1 MNEMYM
7 TNLKISLQ
15 RQALCRKGAAAYKA
29 NASVSG
35 QRDWFRISCESVSSG
50 TQKHFSRGF
59 PPLPIFGIR
68 TLSLS
73 CSRRLG
79 VDMTLQR
86 GQSASVSAKVLISGT
101 LLVTLLNCAGLL
113 YLFLQSSNLRS
124 QVETLADRLD
134 ELSGTWPPGIITSLA
149 EDASYLAEQR
159 SRNRRSQHE
168 PHVREEPEDSFVMMT
183 YSMIPVR
190 ILVDLCNST
199 KGICLTGPPGPV
211 GPPGPPGLD
220 GLPGLNGSDGLTG
233 LPGPPGKEGKR
244 ARKAPPGP
252 KGDPGEPGPRGDK
265 GDPGPPG
272 LDGLP
277 GPRGAP
283 GPKGD
288 KGEPHNEIIL
298 EGQRGP
304 TGPPGPAGPPGSP
317 GPPGPPGPPGSR
329 GKSKKQQNLVS
340 YGEVHAE
347 PNDDT
352 LIRRM
357 SAQKIQTSFSKKA
370 GRIIRSVDDP
380 YNVTKIDNTFGAW
393 MEDPALKHN
402 EQIWIVEHFSGLTVK
417 EYENLEALKNG
428 TNFKTITLPYFFHGC
443 GHAIYNGSIY
453 YHKGGSDNIIKFPLD
468 GKQLQRMKMENA
480 LHNNRNYLFQNAKT
494 YFDLTADKNGLW
506 IIYASSNDENIIV
519 GQIEIS
525 EKSFEIVQNIN
536 TTYPKSKAGNAFIA
550 RGILYLTDTKDSK
563 IAFAYDLLKEKQID
577 VSFDLRSSNEML
589 TMISYDP
596 HDHHLHTWENGCLK
610 KYGLQYLPDE

>member
-1 MNEMYM
+1 M
-7 TNLKISLQ
+7 T
-15 RQALCRKGAAAYKA
+15 R
-29 NASVSG
+29 
-35 QRDWFRISCESVSSG
+35 
-50 TQKHFSRGF
+50 
-59 PPLPIFGIR
+59 
-68 TLSLS
+68 
-73 CSRRLG
+73 
-79 VDMTLQR
+79 QR

-101 LLVTLLNCAGLL
+101 LLVTLLNCAGLV

-124 QVETLADRLD
+124 QMETLANRLD
-134 ELSGTWPPGIITSLA
+134 VLSGTRPLGIIA
-149 EDASYLAEQR
+149 EDASYLVEQKN
-159 SRNRRSQHE
+159 RNRRSHHE
-168 PHVREEPEDSFVMMT
+168 PLVREEPEDSFVMMT

-211 GPPGPPGLD
+211 GPSGPPGLD
-220 GLPGLNGSDGLTG
+220 GLPGLNGSDGLMG

-252 KGDPGEPGPRGDK
+252 KGDPGEPGPKGDK
-265 GDPGPPG
+265 GEPGPPG

-304 TGPPGPAGPPGSP
+304 SGPPGPAGPPGSP

-329 GKSKKQQNLVS
+329 GKSRKQQNLVS

-370 GRIIRSVDDP
+370 GRIIKSVDDP
-380 YNVTKIDNTFGAW
+380 DNVTKIDNTFGAW

-417 EYENLEALKNG
+417 EYENLEALRNG

-468 GKQLQRMKMENA
+468 GKQLQRMKMETA

-525 EKSFEIVQNIN
+525 EKSFEIVHTIN

-577 VSFDLRSSNEML
+577 LSFDLRSSNEML

-610 KYGLQYLPDE
+610 KYGLQFLPDE

>member
-15 RQALCRKGAAAYKA
+15 LQSLCRKGAAAYKA
-29 NASVSG
+29 NASVKWSEG
-35 QRDWFRISCESVSSG
+35 LVSNIVRVCQLWHSKAFLWRIFFFIFRIQS
-50 TQKHFSRGF
+50 
-59 PPLPIFGIR
+59 LP
-68 TLSLS
+68 LS

-79 VDMTLQR
+79 VDMTRQR

-101 LLVTLLNCAGLL
+101 LLVTLLNCAGLV

-124 QVETLADRLD
+124 QMETLANRLD
-134 ELSGTWPPGIITSLA
+134 VLSGTRPLGIIA
-149 EDASYLAEQR
+149 EDASYLAEQKN
-159 SRNRRSQHE
+159 RNRRSHHE

-220 GLPGLNGSDGLTG
+220 GLPGLNGSDGLMG

-252 KGDPGEPGPRGDK
+252 KGDPGEPGPKGDK
-265 GDPGPPG
+265 GEPGPPG

-304 TGPPGPAGPPGSP
+304 SGPPGPAGPPGSP

-329 GKSKKQQNLVS
+329 GKSRKQQNLVS

-357 SAQKIQTSFSKKA
+357 SAQKIQTLFSKKA
-370 GRIIRSVDDP
+370 GRIIKSVDDP
-380 YNVTKIDNTFGAW
+380 DNVTKIDNTFGAW

-443 GHAIYNGSIY
+443 GHATYNGSIY

-525 EKSFEIVQNIN
+525 EKSFEIVHTIN

-550 RGILYLTDTKDSK
+550 RGILYLTDTNDSK

-577 VSFDLRSSNEML
+577 LSFDLRSSNEML

-610 KYGLQYLPDE
+610 KYGLQFLPDE